1 MVPGGKKSANIW
13 LVALVCFAVMSP
25 GGIYDFGIP
34 RILITTSIVVLIMF
48 LDLRFKIDR
57 AALVFA
63 MIYLMSFLPGAFNAS
78 FRGGIDPNSFANLII
93 SILFFIVVYTYT
105 KSLLNSG
112 SMRAELIVKSID
124 YTFIFFIIFSFF
136 EILNYSQF
144 CDLRSYYY
152 GDKFECQ
159 LYRDATTY
167 GFPRPTGYFSEP
179 SNFARFLSV
188 LLCFRLVFNRNITT
202 TVAWG
207 VVFLLLTRSP
217 TLLYTLPVV
226 LIVVMTRLNYS
237 KGRFSRG
244 VQYLTFGLGGLV
256 LGIAF
261 LYSQQDRLDDI
272 SSGSEGSFQARIVYP
287 IEYLATSWEN
297 PFLGGGPT
305 PLDKV
310 DEFALTRYIADGN
323 RLWLLG
329 TDSRI
334 GLSPAPIVIAAL
346 GVLGVSLL
354 FGGMILQ
361 FGWTGILM
369 LFVFFASNFL
379 NVGFNSPSMYVPS
392 AMLLAITEFI
402 RRQKSVTDMG
412 ECSGTADKLYGLN
425 IQRLHA
431 AQC

>member
-1 MVPGGKKSANIW
+1 MAPGGKNSANIW
-13 LVALVCFAVMSP
+13 LITLVCFAVMSP
-25 GGIYDFGIP
+25 GGIYNFGIP
-34 RILITTSIVVLIMF
+34 RVLITTSIVVLIMF
-48 LDLRFKIDR
+48 IGLRFKIDR
-57 AALVFA
+57 VALIFSI
-63 MIYLMSFLPGAFNAS
+63 IYLMSLLPGAFNAS
-78 FRGGIDPNSFANLII
+78 FKEGIDLNSFSNFLI
-93 SILFFIVVYTYT
+93 SILFFIVVYSYT
-105 KSLLNSG
+105 KSFLNSG
-112 SMRAELIVKSID
+112 SVRAKVITKSID
-124 YTFIFFIIFSFF
+124 YIFLFVIIISFF

-159 LYRDATTY
+159 IYRDATTY

-188 LLCFRLVFNRNITT
+188 LLCLRLVFNRNVTT
-202 TVAWG
+202 TAAWG
-207 VVFLLLTRSP
+207 LVFLLLTRSP

-226 LIVVMTRLNYS
+226 LIVAMTRLNYS

-287 IEYLATSWEN
+287 IEYLATSWES
-297 PFLGGGPT
+297 PFLGVGPT

-329 TDSRI
+329 TGSRI

-346 GVLGVSLL
+346 GMLGVSLL
-354 FGGMILQ
+354 FGGMFLQ

-392 AMLLAITEFI
+392 AILLAITEFI
-402 RRQKSVTDMG
+402 RRQKRVTDMG
-412 ECSGTADKLYGLN
+412 KVSGAADKLYGVN
-425 IQRLHA
+425 IQQLHT